1 MSLDAELETWRREWQ
16 SEAAVP
22 ADLRRRVE
30 RQSRWLKIG
39 IAGDILVT
47 VAIGGGVIAL
57 AARSP
62 QPDMLLLVAATWS
75 FIAVAWAFR
84 LVVSRGLWSP
94 TAIDTAAFV
103 DLSIRRCRA
112 QLKAAV
118 FGAGLFVVEMAF
130 CLGWIYRHSAPRVPL
145 LGWLFGSVFNG
156 LIWLF
161 SLAFFVCLVW
171 YRRKKRAELAWLAGL
186 SDPSDSFA
194 ARRRDEHGGLGR

>member
-1 MSLDAELETWRREWQ
+1 MSLDVELETWRREWQ

-22 ADLRRRVE
+22 PDLRRRVE

-39 IAGDILVT
+39 VAADILVT

-62 QPDMLLLVAATWS
+62 QLDMLLLAAATWS

-84 LVVSRGLWSP
+84 LIISRGLWSP
-94 TAIDTAAFV
+94 AAIDTAAFV

-112 QLKAAV
+112 QLKATV

-130 CLGWIYRHSAPRVPL
+130 CLVWIYRHSAPRAPL
-145 LGWLFGSVFNG
+145 LGWLFGSVFHG
-156 LIWLF
+156 LLGLL
-161 SLAFFVCLVW
+161 SLAFFIFLVW
-171 YRRKKRAELAWLAGL
+171 YRRKKRAELAWLV
-186 SDPSDSFA
+186 
-194 ARRRDEHGGLGR
+194 GLGEP